1 MSAGEFDGLVAV
13 VTGGAS
19 GIGLATAETLA
30 ARGATVAVLDR
41 NIDGL
46 PDALTGFVADVSDR
60 ASVDQAI
67 AAIADR
73 FGGIDIV
80 VNNAGISA
88 VGTVEENDDA
98 EWARVLDINVV
109 GMARVTA
116 AALPWLRRSDAA
128 AVVNLASIAALNG
141 LPQRALY
148 SASKGAVLALT
159 YAMATDHV
167 ARGHPREL
175 REPGDR
181 GDAVR
186 RADAAGLRRSR
197 GRTRRARRPAGHR
210 PHGRARRGRGGD
222 RLPREPAVG
231 FDDGNRPRRRR
242 RHDAPAGAPGGGA
255 RMKRLASVI
264 GMPAENREEY
274 ERLHAAVWPA
284 VLERLTLSNIRNY
297 SIYRHGEVLFA
308 YMEYVGDDF
317 EADMA
322 AIAADPATQE
332 WWSVCEPL
340 QRPFPERAA
349 GRVVDGDPRGVPPGL
364 TCASGIAARRM
375 RHVHAGAGLN
385 RRCAR

>member
-41 NIDGL
+41 DIDGL
-46 PDALTGFVADVSDR
+46 PDVLAGFVADVSDR
-60 ASVDQAI
+60 ASVDHAI
-67 AAIADR
+67 ASIADR

-98 EWARVLDINVV
+98 EWARVLDVNVV

-167 ARGHPREL
+167 GEGIRVNCVSPATVATPFVERMLQGFADPVAERAALDARQATGRMVEPAEVAAAIAYLASPLSGSTTGTALDVDGGMTHL
-175 REPGDR
+175 R
-181 GDAVR
+181 V
-186 RADAAGLRRSR
+186 
-197 GRTRRARRPAGHR
+197 RPAGA
-210 PHGRARRGRGGD
+210 RA
-222 RLPREPAVG
+222 
-231 FDDGNRPRRRR
+231 
-242 RHDAPAGAPGGGA
+242 
-255 RMKRLASVI
+255 
-264 GMPAENREEY
+264 
-274 ERLHAAVWPA
+274 
-284 VLERLTLSNIRNY
+284 
-297 SIYRHGEVLFA
+297 
-308 YMEYVGDDF
+308 
-317 EADMA
+317 
-322 AIAADPATQE
+322 
-332 WWSVCEPL
+332 
-340 QRPFPERAA
+340 
-349 GRVVDGDPRGVPPGL
+349 
-364 TCASGIAARRM
+364 
-375 RHVHAGAGLN
+375 
-385 RRCAR
+385 

>member
-41 NIDGL
+41 NLDGL
-46 PDALTGFVADVSDR
+46 PDVLTGFVADVSDR
-60 ASVDQAI
+60 ASVEQAI
-67 AAIADR
+67 AAIVER

-167 ARGHPREL
+167 SEGIRVNCVSPATVATPFVERMLQGFADPVAERAALDARQATGRMVEPAEVAAAIAYLASPLSGSTTGTALDVDGGMTHL
-175 REPGDR
+175 R
-181 GDAVR
+181 V
-186 RADAAGLRRSR
+186 
-197 GRTRRARRPAGHR
+197 RPAGA
-210 PHGRARRGRGGD
+210 RA
-222 RLPREPAVG
+222 
-231 FDDGNRPRRRR
+231 
-242 RHDAPAGAPGGGA
+242 
-255 RMKRLASVI
+255 
-264 GMPAENREEY
+264 
-274 ERLHAAVWPA
+274 
-284 VLERLTLSNIRNY
+284 
-297 SIYRHGEVLFA
+297 
-308 YMEYVGDDF
+308 
-317 EADMA
+317 
-322 AIAADPATQE
+322 
-332 WWSVCEPL
+332 
-340 QRPFPERAA
+340 
-349 GRVVDGDPRGVPPGL
+349 
-364 TCASGIAARRM
+364 
-375 RHVHAGAGLN
+375 
-385 RRCAR
+385 